1 MPFSNGNFVASG
13 DRHEEAGNRSAIALI
28 GTPAFAAD
36 MAVKAPP
43 PPPAPVYSWTGWYVG
58 GNVGYSWGNA
68 NTDIAS
74 NATIIS
80 SANLPGFGFTN
91 PPVTFADSATQRL
104 QGIIGGGQIG
114 YNYQISPQWVLGFE
128 TDIQASGERGSNTF
142 TTPFSGQACVAVN
155 LESPPSCNLEF
166 GGFAPVNGTAVT
178 SYEAKIDWFGTVR
191 GRLGVL
197 LNDGLLLYGTGGL
210 AYGRVGVSGN
220 FNVNA
225 AAPFFVFGPSTSTFS
240 QSKTNIGFA
249 AGGGL
254 EGRLSP
260 WLPPNWTWKLE
271 YLYIDLGSLDTSTS
285 FAVASNN
292 PFFSPLTGT
301 LTAHTHFTD
310 NIVRVGL
317 NYQFH

>member
-1 MPFSNGNFVASG
+1 
-13 DRHEEAGNRSAIALI
+13 
-28 GTPAFAAD
+28 
-36 MAVKAPP
+36 
-43 PPPAPVYSWTGWYVG
+43 
-58 GNVGYSWGNA
+58 
-68 NTDIAS
+68 
-74 NATIIS
+74 
-80 SANLPGFGFTN
+80 
-91 PPVTFADSATQRL
+91 
-104 QGIIGGGQIG
+104 
-114 YNYQISPQWVLGFE
+114 
-128 TDIQASGERGSNTF
+128 
-142 TTPFSGQACVAVN
+142 
-155 LESPPSCNLEF
+155 
-166 GGFAPVNGTAVT
+166 VT

-210 AYGRVGVSGN
+210 ANGRVGVSGN

-310 NIVRVGL
+310 NIGRVGL